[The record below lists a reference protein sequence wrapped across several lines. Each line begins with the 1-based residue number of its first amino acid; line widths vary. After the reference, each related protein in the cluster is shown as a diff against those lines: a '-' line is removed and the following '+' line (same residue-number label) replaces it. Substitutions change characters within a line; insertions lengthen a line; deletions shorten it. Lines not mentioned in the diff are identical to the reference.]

1 MRQRDRAEEGEIEE
15 DVEAEEEV
23 EEGKKGINGKR
34 ARQMG
39 GGDKMEECDYRT
51 ETEILCT
58 KRARSTKKPTNGI
71 IKRKEEERGESSHWS
86 GQE

>member
-39 GGDKMEECDYRT
+39 GV
-51 ETEILCT
+51 T
-58 KRARSTKKPTNGI
+58 KWRSVI
-71 IKRKEEERGESSHWS
+71 IGLRQKYSAQKE
-86 GQE
+86 QEAQKTH

>member
-39 GGDKMEECDYRT
+39 GDG
-51 ETEILCT
+51 
-58 KRARSTKKPTNGI
+58 G
-71 IKRKEEERGESSHWS
+71 
-86 GQE
+86 

>member
-1 MRQRDRAEEGEIEE
+1 MRQRDRAEEGKIEE

-39 GGDKMEECDYRT
+39 GG
-51 ETEILCT
+51 
-58 KRARSTKKPTNGI
+58 
-71 IKRKEEERGESSHWS
+71 
-86 GQE
+86 

>member
-1 MRQRDRAEEGEIEE
+1 MRQRDRAEEGKIEE

-58 KRARSTKKPTNGI
+58 KRARSTKNPLMG
-71 IKRKEEERGESSHWS
+71 
-86 GQE
+86 

>member
-39 GGDKMEECDYRT
+39 GGG
-51 ETEILCT
+51 T
-58 KRARSTKKPTNGI
+58 KWRSVI
-71 IKRKEEERGESSHWS
+71 IGLRQKYSAQKE
-86 GQE
+86 QEAQKTH

>member
-39 GGDKMEECDYRT
+39 GGGDKMEECDYRT

-58 KRARSTKKPTNGI
+58 KRARSTKNPLMG
-71 IKRKEEERGESSHWS
+71 
-86 GQE
+86 

>member
-39 GGDKMEECDYRT
+39 GCDYRT

-58 KRARSTKKPTNGI
+58 KRARSTKNPLMG
-71 IKRKEEERGESSHWS
+71 
-86 GQE
+86 

>member
-23 EEGKKGINGKR
+23 EGRKGINGKR

-58 KRARSTKKPTNGI
+58 KRARSTKNPLMG
-71 IKRKEEERGESSHWS
+71 
-86 GQE
+86 